1 MNFGLNDI
9 EALFAAHGHRQYAG
23 EPVTQ
28 LEHALQSGHQA
39 ELEGASEEL
48 VVAAFLHDLG
58 HLINDRGETPTLRG
72 IDDRHEVVAIPRLRQ
87 LFPEAVLA
95 PIRQHVAAKR
105 YLCACGDQDKSGADY
120 LAALSGDSLRSLH
133 LQGGVF
139 SAAEAQAFIEQPYAH
154 DALALR
160 RWDDLAKL
168 ADARTPPL
176 SHYLTLAQRVAQ
188 RFSQAAP

>member
-28 LEHALQSGHQA
+28 LEHALQSGHRA
-39 ELEGASEEL
+39 ELDGASEEL

-72 IDDRHEVVAIPRLRQ
+72 IDDRHETVAIPRLRQ

-120 LAALSGDSLRSLH
+120 LATLSADSLRSLR

-139 SAAEAQAFIEQPYAH
+139 SAAEAQAFIGQPYAH

-160 RWDDLAKL
+160 CWDDLAKL
-168 ADARTPPL
+168 ADARTPAL
-176 SHYLTLAQRVAQ
+176 SHYLALAQRVAQ
-188 RFSQAAP
+188 RHLA